1 MELLKKLTGVRG
13 VSGHES
19 RAGIVF
25 KELLSEYT
33 KDIKEDALGN
43 ITGKITSGIENA
55 KKLLIE
61 AHIDELGLMI
71 TGIEERGF
79 LTFTPVGGTD
89 VKILP
94 GCEVTVHG
102 KKDIYGVV
110 GAKPPHLIKDGE
122 DKGLNINIMSI
133 DTGLENISELVSVGD
148 IATYN
153 AGFIN
158 LAGDFAVD
166 RAFDDRAGLA
176 VLLKALAMIKNPKMD
191 IYVSATVGEELG
203 TRGAKCVAYEVN
215 PDYSISVDVT
225 FGNSEGSSDKS
236 FELSKG
242 PTICISPSLSFDFTK
257 HLMALC
263 KEKEIPYQ
271 TETEGGNT
279 GTNAWAVARNA
290 DNCRCA
296 LLSVPIRYM
305 HSTCEVVNIKDIENA
320 AKLIAAF
327 CEEGMPDA

>member
-1 MELLKKLTGVRG
+1 MELLKKLTEARG

-19 RAGIVF
+19 MASAVF
-25 KELLSEYT
+25 KDLLSEYT
-33 KDIKEDALGN
+33 KDIKEDVLGN
-43 ITGKITSGIENA
+43 ITGKISSGVDNA

-89 VKILP
+89 MKILP

-102 KKDIYGVV
+102 KKDIYGIV

-122 DKGLNINIMSI
+122 DKGLNINIMAI
-133 DTGLENISELVSVGD
+133 DTGLENVSDVVSVGD

-153 AGFIN
+153 AGFNN
-158 LAGDFAVD
+158 LAGDCAVD

-176 VLLKALAMIKNPKMD
+176 VLLKALAMIKKPKMD

-203 TRGAKCVAYEVN
+203 TRGARCVAYDVN

-225 FGNSEGSSDKS
+225 FGTSEGSSDKS

-257 HLMALC
+257 QLMALC
-263 KEKEIPYQ
+263 TEKEIPYQ

-296 LLSVPIRYM
+296 LVSVPIRYM
-305 HSTCEVVNIKDIENA
+305 HSTCEVLNIKDIENA

-327 CEEGMPDA
+327 CEEGSLDA

>member
-1 MELLKKLTGVRG
+1 MEILKKLTSARG

-19 RAGIVF
+19 EAGAVF
-25 KELLSEYT
+25 KDLLSAYT
-33 KDIKEDALGN
+33 DDITVDNLGN
-43 ITGKITSGIENA
+43 ITGKISSGIENA

-79 LTFTPVGGTD
+79 LLFTPIGGTD
-89 VKILP
+89 MKILP
-94 GCEVTVHG
+94 GCEVTVMG
-102 KKDIYGVV
+102 KKPVYGII
-110 GAKPPHLIKDGE
+110 GAKPPHLIRDKE
-122 DKGLNINIMSI
+122 DKGLNTSIMAI
-133 DTGLENISELVSVGD
+133 DTGIENIGDFVSVGD

-153 AGFIN
+153 AGFTP
-158 LAGDFAVD
+158 LCGDYAAD
-166 RAFDDRAGLA
+166 RAFDDRAGLC
-176 VLLKALAMIKNPKMD
+176 VLLKTLELIKNPKMD
-191 IYVSATVGEELG
+191 VYVSATVGEELG
-203 TRGAKCVAYEVN
+203 TKGAKCVAYNVN

-225 FGNSEGSSDKS
+225 FGKSEGSDDKS

-242 PTICISPSLSFDFTK
+242 PTICISPSLSLDLTK
-257 HLMALC
+257 RLFALA

-279 GTNAWAVARNA
+279 GTNAWAVAKNA

-305 HSTCEVVNIKDIENA
+305 HSTCEVLSFADIENA
-320 AKLIAAF
+320 AKIIAAF
-327 CEEGMPDA
+327 IEEGSENA

>member
-1 MELLKKLTGVRG
+1 MDLLRKLTSVRG

-19 RAGIVF
+19 AAGEVF
-25 KELLSEYT
+25 KELLSKYT
-33 KDIKEDALGN
+33 KDIKTDALGN
-43 ITGKITSGIENA
+43 ITGKISSGIKNA

-71 TGIEERGF
+71 TGVEERGF
-79 LTFTPVGGTD
+79 LTFTPIGGTD
-89 VKILP
+89 MKILP

-102 KKDIYGVV
+102 KKDIYGVI

-122 DKGLNINIMSI
+122 DKGLNIDIMAI
-133 DTGLENISELVSVGD
+133 DTGIFDIKDFVSVGD

-153 AGFIN
+153 AGFTP
-158 LAGDFAVD
+158 LSGDYAAD

-176 VLLKALAMIKNPKMD
+176 VLLKALSMIEKPKMD
-191 IYVSATVGEELG
+191 VYVSATVGEELG
-203 TRGAKCVAYEVN
+203 TRGARCVAWNVN

-225 FGNSEGSSDKS
+225 FGTSEGSSEQS

-242 PTICISPSLSFDFTK
+242 PTICISPSLSLDFTK
-257 HLMALC
+257 QLMKLAG
-263 KEKEIPYQ
+263 EKEILYQ

-279 GTNAWAVARNA
+279 GTNAWAVAKNA

-296 LLSVPIRYM
+296 LVSIPIRYM
-305 HSTCEVVNIKDIENA
+305 HSTCEVINIKDIESA

-327 CEEGMPDA
+327 CEEGELDA